1 MSLNPMLKLGRSD
14 GNYYQSADLGRIASK
29 TFIFAFANEIATL
42 QIVLSPIKIYNRN
55 YEFSI

>member
-1 MSLNPMLKLGRSD
+1 MLKLGRSD